1 MNIKAATLYA
11 ASAAFLVIT
20 GLAVYCA
27 VITAVTD
34 ISSAQKLY
42 AVSATTFV
50 ISAFLKGA
58 AK

>member
-34 ISSAQKLY
+34 ISSAQKLS
-42 AVSATTFV
+42 AVSAATFF
-50 ISAFLKGA
+50 ISAFLTGA